1 MISGAEAARRL
12 KSVSGMRDL
21 IIGLKQSALEQYQQ
35 GIIPFQPLIDI
46 RSDVEYWKNLAREK
60 RIQVE

>member
-21 IIGLKQSALEQYQQ
+21 IIGLKRSALEQYQQ
-35 GIIPFQPLIDI
+35 GGIPFKPLLDI
-46 RSDVEYWKNLAREK
+46 RSDVDYWKNLAREK
-60 RIQVE
+60 GIRVE